1 MCILESCCLDMKTF
15 MFQRKLNVESV
26 LVSFWKAAKLAVQQR
41 SEKSLQLLSF
51 HIWIS
56 VILDSESL
64 KFAVL

>member
-1 MCILESCCLDMKTF
+1 MLFRCEDVYVSKKFKC
-15 MFQRKLNVESV
+15 RKLFISV

>member
-1 MCILESCCLDMKTF
+1 MLFRYEDVYVSKKIKC
-15 MFQRKLNVESV
+15 RKLFISV
-26 LVSFWKAAKLAVQQR
+26 LVSYWKAAKLAVQQR

>member
-1 MCILESCCLDMKTF
+1 MLFGYEDFYVSKKFKC
-15 MFQRKLNVESV
+15 RKLFISV
-26 LVSFWKAAKLAVQQR
+26 LVSFWKAAKLAIQQK